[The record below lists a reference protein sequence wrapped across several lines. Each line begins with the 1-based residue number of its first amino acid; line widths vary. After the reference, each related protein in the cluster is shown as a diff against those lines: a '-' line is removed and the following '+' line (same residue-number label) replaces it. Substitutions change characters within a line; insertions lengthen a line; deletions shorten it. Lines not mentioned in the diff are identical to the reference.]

1 VKKIYAASGDDGY
14 SGLLGE
20 GRVPKYH
27 PRIELVGEI
36 DEASASLGFAR
47 SLSKSPETGSLLLI
61 IQRDLYHIMAEVAAS
76 PENAS
81 RFRKI
86 DDARVHWLEQKLEEI
101 NQLVQIPN
109 VFILPG
115 DTIAGGAL
123 AVARTVVRRA
133 ERHLA
138 MLFHQGDIENQN
150 LLRYL
155 NRVSSLC
162 FSLELLENKYGGKAE
177 STIANID
184 K

>member
-1 VKKIYAASGDDGY
+1 MKKIYAASGDDGY
-14 SGLLGE
+14 SGFLGE

-47 SLSKSPETGSLLLI
+47 SVSKSPETGSLLLI

-86 DDARVHWLEQKLEEI
+86 DDARVRWLEEKLEEI
-101 NQLVQIPN
+101 NQIVQIPN

-115 DTIAGGAL
+115 DTVAGGAL
-123 AVARTVVRRA
+123 SVARTVVRRA

-138 MLFHQGDIENQN
+138 MLFHQGEITNQD

-162 FSLELLENKYGGKAE
+162 FSLELLENKYGGKSD
-177 STIANID
+177 STVVNVD